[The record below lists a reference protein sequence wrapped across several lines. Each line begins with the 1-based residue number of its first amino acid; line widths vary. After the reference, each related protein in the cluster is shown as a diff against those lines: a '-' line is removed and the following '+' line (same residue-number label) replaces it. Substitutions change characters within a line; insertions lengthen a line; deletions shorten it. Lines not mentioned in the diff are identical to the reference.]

1 MPQPLPYL
9 VETPSQT
16 AGPFLHI
23 GMYPSIAGLRLRTQE
38 KPNVLVTGAIEG
50 ERIRVEGLVLD
61 GTGSPCR
68 DALVEVWQANSHGR
82 YNHPADIQASPL
94 DPGFRGWGRAACD
107 LETGLYWIETIKPGR
122 VPGRPGQ
129 KPMAPHLSLW
139 IVARGINIGLH
150 TRLYFADETAANAE
164 DPILRLIEQPARRE
178 TLIAPRSERGGE
190 VVYRFDIRLQGDSE
204 TVFFDV

>member
-23 GMYPSIAGLRLRTQE
+23 GMYPSAAGLRLRSQE
-38 KPNVLVTGAIEG
+38 KPNVLVTAATAG

-61 GTGSPCR
+61 GAGSPCR
-68 DALVEVWQANSHGR
+68 DALVEVWQADGHGH
-82 YNHPADIQASPL
+82 YDHPADKRKESGDA
-94 DPGFRGWGRAACD
+94 GFRGWGRAACD
-107 LETGLYWIETIKPGR
+107 FETGLFWLETIKPGR
-122 VPGRPGQ
+122 VPGRRGQ
-129 KPMAPHLSLW
+129 KPMAPHLNLW

-150 TRLYFADETAANAE
+150 TRLYFADEAAANAE
-164 DPILRLIEQPARRE
+164 DPVLGLIEQPARRQ
-178 TLIAPRSERGGE
+178 TLLAPRSERDGE
-190 VVYRFDIRLQGDSE
+190 IVYRFDIRLQGDPE